1 MSQQNTP
8 GNDPNNGQGESN
20 SPYGS
25 APGAAPEAPANPYFG
40 NAQSG
45 AAPDLDASAPQLRSA
60 EEQRLNRKALLFL
73 GGIVVLLVAMGLL
86 LFRKGQDNKEDVSK
100 PKEVARAST
109 PQLPNVAPAPPSE
122 AVAAAEPIPMLPALP
137 PPPAASRNSSFMPPR
152 DDREE
157 RPIERGPSLLDRR
170 IGSSGGAGAGD
181 AQGQGAAGG
190 GMSEYQRAMI
200 ANLQGQNGTGAPS
213 RVRRGPDVDDVS
225 SATYIQ
231 SPDALLV
238 RGTYL
243 RCVLETRIITDLAGY
258 TSCLLTEPVY
268 SINGRSLLLPKG
280 SKIYGAYGGGPAGK
294 RVEVIWDRITTPN
307 GIDVAMS
314 SPGVD
319 GLGGAGHPGQYS
331 AHWGSRIA
339 SALMISL
346 IADAFKY
353 AAAEHGP
360 ETTTVANNGMTIQ
373 SPYESST
380 ARTMERLANEA
391 LSSGRRPP
399 TVTINQ
405 GTIINVYV
413 AKDVDFTNVLNPR
426 R

>member
-8 GNDPNNGQGESN
+8 GNDPNSGRDESQ
-20 SPYGS
+20 SPYG
-25 APGAAPEAPANPYFG
+25 AQGASDAQSNPYFG
-40 NAQSG
+40 TSQAEP
-45 AAPDLDASAPQLRSA
+45 APDLDAAAPQLRSA

-73 GGIVVLLVAMGLL
+73 GGIVVLLVAMGFL
-86 LFRKGQDNKEDVSK
+86 LFRKGQDDKEAASTA
-100 PKEVARAST
+100 PEVARSST
-109 PQLPNVAPAPPSE
+109 PELPNVSTPEPAPS
-122 AVAAAEPIPMLPALP
+122 VAQPAPIPMLPP
-137 PPPAASRNSSFMPPR
+137 PEPMPAQSSLSMDR
-152 DDREE
+152 D
-157 RPIERGPSLLDRR
+157 PGPRGPTLAERR
-170 IGSSGGAGAGD
+170 MGGNSGMVGTGD
-181 AQGQGAAGG
+181 AQSSPGGQPPGMDEYARMMAQQMGGNGQQTAAP
-190 GMSEYQRAMI
+190 
-200 ANLQGQNGTGAPS
+200 T

-225 SATYIQ
+225 SASFIR

-243 RCVLETRIITDLAGY
+243 RCVLETRIITDIAGY
-258 TSCLLTEPVY
+258 TSCLVTEPVY
-268 SINGRSLLLPKG
+268 SINGRNLLLPKG
-280 SKIYGAYGGGPAGK
+280 SKIYGAYGGGPTGK

-319 GLGGAGHPGQYS
+319 QLGGAGHPGQYS

-346 IADAFKY
+346 LADAFKY

-373 SPYESST
+373 SPYESAT
-380 ARTMERLANEA
+380 ARTMERLANDA
-391 LSSGRRPP
+391 LSQRRPP

-405 GTIINVYV
+405 GTIVNVYV
-413 AKDVDFTNVLNPR
+413 AKDVDFTNVLHPR

>member
-8 GNDPNNGQGESN
+8 GSDPNNGRDDSQ

-25 APGAAPEAPANPYFG
+25 ASGAAPEASSNPYFG
-40 NAQSG
+40 NTQAG
-45 AAPDLDASAPQLRSA
+45 PAPDLDAGAPQLRSS

-73 GGIVVLLVAMGLL
+73 GGIVVLLVAMGFL
-86 LFRKGQDNKEDVSK
+86 LFRKGQEDKDAPADVNKT
-100 PKEVARAST
+100 ARAVT
-109 PQLPNVAPAPPSE
+109 PELPTATPPPQ
-122 AVAAAEPIPMLPALP
+122 AAADPIQMVPPLP
-137 PPPAASRNSSFMPPR
+137 PPPPLDSTPLFVPQSDSA
-152 DDREE
+152 REMD
-157 RPIERGPSLLDRR
+157 RGPTLLDRR
-170 IGSSGGAGAGD
+170 IGSGSGV
-181 AQGQGAAGG
+181 GG
-190 GMSEYQRAMI
+190 GDGQDGNGGNGGRGMDEYTRAML
-200 ANLQGQNGTGAPS
+200 AQLPNNQAAPAK
-213 RVRRGPDVDDVS
+213 VRRGPDVEDVS
-225 SATYIQ
+225 SASFIR

-243 RCVLETRIITDLAGY
+243 RCVLETRIITDIAGY
-258 TSCLLTEPVY
+258 TSCLVTEPVY
-268 SINGRSLLLPKG
+268 SINGRNLLLPKG
-280 SKIYGAYGGGPAGK
+280 SKIYGAYGGGPTGK

-319 GLGGAGHPGQYS
+319 QLGGAGHPGQYS

-360 ETTTVANNGMTIQ
+360 ESTTVASNGFAVR
-373 SPYESST
+373 SPYESAT

-391 LSSGRRPP
+391 LSEGRRPP

-405 GTIINVYV
+405 GTIVNVYV
-413 AKDVDFTNVLNPR
+413 AKDVDFTSVLNPR

>member
-8 GNDPNNGQGESN
+8 GNDPNNGRDESQ
-20 SPYGS
+20 SPYG
-25 APGAAPEAPANPYFG
+25 AQGASDAQSNPYFG
-40 NAQSG
+40 TTQAEP
-45 AAPDLDASAPQLRSA
+45 APDLDAAAPQLRSA

-73 GGIVVLLVAMGLL
+73 GGIVVLLVAMGFL
-86 LFRKGQDNKEDVSK
+86 LFRKGQDDKDAVQK
-100 PKEVARAST
+100 VPDVARVST
-109 PQLPNVAPAPPSE
+109 PTLPDAVQTSPVPSQ
-122 AVAAAEPIPMLPALP
+122 AMQPVDPIPMTPPLP
-137 PPPAASRNSSFMPPR
+137 PPPLDSTPLFVPQSDSA
-152 DDREE
+152 RE
-157 RPIERGPSLLDRR
+157 IDRGPTLLDRR
-170 IGSSGGAGAGD
+170 IGSGSGV
-181 AQGQGAAGG
+181 GG
-190 GMSEYQRAMI
+190 GDGQDGNGSNGGRGMDEYTRAML
-200 ANLQGQNGTGAPS
+200 AQLPNNQAAPAK
-213 RVRRGPDVDDVS
+213 VRRGPDVEDVS

-268 SINGRSLLLPKG
+268 SINGRNLLLPKG
-280 SKIYGAYGGGPAGK
+280 SKIYGAYGGGPMGK

-319 GLGGAGHPGQYS
+319 QLGGAGHPGQYS

-346 IADAFKY
+346 ISDAFKY

-360 ETTTVANNGMTIQ
+360 ETTTIANNGMTVQ
-373 SPYESST
+373 SPYESAT

-391 LSSGRRPP
+391 LSSNRRPP

-405 GTIINVYV
+405 GTIVNVYV
-413 AKDVDFTNVLNPR
+413 AKDVDFTNVLHPR

>member
-8 GNDPNNGQGESN
+8 GNDPNNGRDESQ
-20 SPYGS
+20 SPYG
-25 APGAAPEAPANPYFG
+25 AQGASDAQSNPYFG
-40 NAQSG
+40 TTQAEP
-45 AAPDLDASAPQLRSA
+45 APDLDAAAPQLRSA

-73 GGIVVLLVAMGLL
+73 GGIVVLLVAMGFL
-86 LFRKGQDNKEDVSK
+86 LFRKGQDDKDAVQK
-100 PKEVARAST
+100 VPDVARVST
-109 PQLPNVAPAPPSE
+109 PTLPDAVQTSPVPSQ
-122 AVAAAEPIPMLPALP
+122 AMQPVDPIPMTPPLP
-137 PPPAASRNSSFMPPR
+137 PPPLDSTPLFVPQSDSA
-152 DDREE
+152 REMD
-157 RPIERGPSLLDRR
+157 RGPTLLDRR
-170 IGSSGGAGAGD
+170 IGSGSGV
-181 AQGQGAAGG
+181 GG
-190 GMSEYQRAMI
+190 GDGQDGNGGNGGRGMDEYTRAML
-200 ANLQGQNGTGAPS
+200 AQLPNNQAAPAK
-213 RVRRGPDVDDVS
+213 VRRGPDVEDVS

-268 SINGRSLLLPKG
+268 SINGRNLLLPKG
-280 SKIYGAYGGGPAGK
+280 SKIYGAYGGGPMGK

-319 GLGGAGHPGQYS
+319 QLGGAGHPGQYS

-346 IADAFKY
+346 ISDAFKY

-360 ETTTVANNGMTIQ
+360 ETTTIANNGMTVQ
-373 SPYESST
+373 SPYESAT

-391 LSSGRRPP
+391 LSSNRRPP

-405 GTIINVYV
+405 GTIVNVYV
-413 AKDVDFTNVLNPR
+413 AKDVDFTNVLHPR

>member
-8 GNDPNNGQGESN
+8 GNDPNSGRDESQ
-20 SPYGS
+20 SPYGGQ
-25 APGAAPEAPANPYFG
+25 GASDAQSNPYFG
-40 NAQSG
+40 TSQAEP
-45 AAPDLDASAPQLRSA
+45 APDLDAAAPQLRSA

-86 LFRKGQDNKEDVSK
+86 LFRKGQDDKEAASTA
-100 PKEVARAST
+100 PEVARSST
-109 PQLPNVAPAPPSE
+109 PELPNVSTPEPAPPVSQP
-122 AVAAAEPIPMLPALP
+122 APIPMLPP
-137 PPPAASRNSSFMPPR
+137 PEPMPARSSLSMDHDAGP
-152 DDREE
+152 
-157 RPIERGPSLLDRR
+157 RGPTLAERHMGGNAGMVGNGDGQSSTPGQPPLDDYTK
-170 IGSSGGAGAGD
+170 AML
-181 AQGQGAAGG
+181 AQ
-190 GMSEYQRAMI
+190 M
-200 ANLQGQNGTGAPS
+200 ANGEKAPEPT
-213 RVRRGPDVDDVS
+213 RTRRGPDVDDVS
-225 SATYIQ
+225 SASFIR

-243 RCVLETRIITDLAGY
+243 RCVLETRIITDIAGY
-258 TSCLLTEPVY
+258 TSCLVTEPVY
-268 SINGRSLLLPKG
+268 SINGRNLLLPKG
-280 SKIYGAYGGGPAGK
+280 SKIYGAYGGGPTGK

-314 SPGVD
+314 SPGTD

-360 ETTTVANNGMTIQ
+360 ESTTVSSNGFAVR
-373 SPYESST
+373 SPYESAT

-391 LSSGRRPP
+391 MSERRPP

-405 GTIINVYV
+405 GTIVNVYV
-413 AKDVDFTNVLNPR
+413 AKDVDFTNVLPSR

>member
-8 GNDPNNGQGESN
+8 GNDPNNGRDESQ
-20 SPYGS
+20 SPYG
-25 APGAAPEAPANPYFG
+25 AQGASDAQSNPYFG
-40 NAQSG
+40 TTQAEP
-45 AAPDLDASAPQLRSA
+45 APDLDAAAPQLRSA

-73 GGIVVLLVAMGLL
+73 GGLVVLLVAMGFL
-86 LFRKGQDNKEDVSK
+86 LFRKGQDDKDAVQK
-100 PKEVARAST
+100 VPDVARVST
-109 PQLPNVAPAPPSE
+109 PTLPDAVQTSPVPSQ
-122 AVAAAEPIPMLPALP
+122 AMQPGDPIPMTPPLP
-137 PPPAASRNSSFMPPR
+137 PPPLDSTPLFVPQSDSA
-152 DDREE
+152 REMD
-157 RPIERGPSLLDRR
+157 RGPTLLDRR
-170 IGSSGGAGAGD
+170 IGSGSGV
-181 AQGQGAAGG
+181 GG
-190 GMSEYQRAMI
+190 GDGQDGNGSNGGRGMDEYTRAML
-200 ANLQGQNGTGAPS
+200 AQLPNNQAAPAK
-213 RVRRGPDVDDVS
+213 VRRGPDVEDVS

-268 SINGRSLLLPKG
+268 SINGRNLLLPKG
-280 SKIYGAYGGGPAGK
+280 SKIYGAYGGGPMGK

-319 GLGGAGHPGQYS
+319 QLGGAGHPGQYS

-346 IADAFKY
+346 LADAFKY

-373 SPYESST
+373 SPYESAT
-380 ARTMERLANEA
+380 ARTMERLANES
-391 LSSGRRPP
+391 LSQRRPP

-405 GTIINVYV
+405 GTIVNVYV
-413 AKDVDFTNVLNPR
+413 AKDVDFTSVLHPR

>member
-8 GNDPNNGQGESN
+8 GNDSN
-20 SPYGS
+20 PSPYGQGPS
-25 APGAAPEAPANPYFG
+25 GQEASSNPYYG
-40 NAQSG
+40 NTQTE
-45 AAPDLDASAPQLRSA
+45 AAPDLDAAAPQLRSA

-73 GGIVVLLVAMGLL
+73 GGILLLLLAMGFLL
-86 LFRKGQDNKEDVSK
+86 LRKGRDDSADAQA
-100 PKEVARAST
+100 PRQVARATT
-109 PQLPNVAPAPPSE
+109 PDLPSMTPPSPSTTQE
-122 AVAAAEPIPMLPALP
+122 PVEPIPMLPP
-137 PPPAASRNSSFMPPR
+137 PPQQEIQGPTYMPR
-152 DDREE
+152 AEAE
-157 RPIERGPSLLDRR
+157 RPVDRGPSLLDRR
-170 IGSSGGAGAGD
+170 MAGAGGVGVGD
-181 AQGQGAAGG
+181 SGQGAEGAAAN
-190 GMSEYQRAMI
+190 EDPYLAATI
-200 ANLQGQNGTGAPS
+200 AALQGQNGNAAPAK
-213 RVRRGPDVDDVS
+213 VRRGPDVDDVS
-225 SATYIQ
+225 NASYIR

-280 SKIYGAYGGGPAGK
+280 SKIYGAYGGGPTGK

-314 SPGVD
+314 SPGID

-346 IADAFKY
+346 ISDAFKY

-360 ETTTVANNGMTIQ
+360 ETTTVGSNGFAVR
-373 SPYESST
+373 SPYESAT

-391 LSSGRRPP
+391 LSEGRRPP

-405 GTIINVYV
+405 GTIVNVYV